1 MSGGTEKLKVF
12 IFLAVVAGCIY
23 VGWNLIPPYF
33 HNAQLQDDLDDIVR
47 KATYTI
53 ISDDDLKQVVI
64 RKAQSEDITLKEEQ
78 ITIAKSSMG
87 VTISV
92 AYRVHVD
99 MIVHPVDLNFIASSH
114 NKVVGT

>member
-1 MSGGTEKLKVF
+1 MRAGTEKLK
-12 IFLAVVAGCIY
+12 IWIILAVVAAVIY
-23 VGWNLIPPYF
+23 VGWNLVPPYF
-33 HNAQLQDDLDDIVR
+33 HNAQLQDDLDDILR
-47 KATYTI
+47 KATYTT

-64 RKAQSEDITLKEEQ
+64 RKAQSEDIILKEDQ

-99 MIVHPVDLNFIASSH
+99 MIVHPVDLNFVANSH

>member
-1 MSGGTEKLKVF
+1 MRDSTEKLK
-12 IFLAVVAGCIY
+12 IWILLAVVAASIY
-23 VGWNLIPPYF
+23 VGWNLVPPYF
-33 HNAQLQDDLDDIVR
+33 HNAEFQDDLDEIVR
-47 KATYTI
+47 RATYLT

-64 RKAQSEDITLKEEQ
+64 KKAQSMDIVLKEDQ

-87 VTISV
+87 VSISV

-99 MIVHPVDLNFIASSH
+99 MIVHPIDLDFIASSH